1 MNDYSDFYVT
11 DGADETTLQWI
22 KAAKARLHRFAADP
36 STQRQF
42 EKEQMDRL
50 IYNSQIMN
58 AKVEG
63 REEGLAEGLAE
74 GEAKGKAE
82 GEAKGKAEGLAEGE
96 AKGKAAERLNL
107 LKHSIPRLKAAG
119 LSDELITQSLGLSPE
134 EVSAWLKSD

>member
-11 DGADETTLQWI
+11 DGADEATLQWI

-58 AKVEG
+58 AKTEG
-63 REEGLAEGLAE
+63 LEEGLAE
-74 GEAKGKAE
+74 
-82 GEAKGKAEGLAEGE
+82 GKAEGLAEGKAE
-96 AKGKAAERLNL
+96 GLAEGKAEGLAEGKAEERLSL
-107 LKHSIPRLKAAG
+107 LQHSIPRLKAAG
-119 LSDELITQSLGLSPE
+119 LSDELITQSLGLSPK
-134 EVSAWLKSD
+134 EVSAWLKDD